1 MFLVVG
7 GIRGQKGEKR
17 DGWGEAKEST
27 GNYLRAF
34 GEEDVVSV
42 YMASFFLSSLVP
54 FWPLKHSI
62 CFSSPR
68 CFFHGICMRNVE
80 TCTKG
85 TERNEVKQIRA
96 KREKERV
103 NGTD

>member
-27 GNYLRAF
+27 GNYL